1 MVIRKAQMAH
11 YFFKMDY
18 VLQERMV
25 ALDSLLLVTTRGC
38 NLESHYSVGYKC
50 KKSATNNDLPKS

>member
-1 MVIRKAQMAH
+1 
-11 YFFKMDY
+11 MDY

-38 NLESHYSVGYKC
+38 NLESHYSVGYKW

>member
-1 MVIRKAQMAH
+1 
-11 YFFKMDY
+11 MDY

-38 NLESHYSVGYKC
+38 NLESHYSVGYKWE
-50 KKSATNNDLPKS
+50 KMQLMMIAQKAKL